1 MTEPVS
7 EHRWPWR
14 ALTRDYLL
22 AAAGFAACFPP
33 LLFVEWTLSVVVILG
48 GLSALFAWLALRA
61 FARQRAVVRL
71 HSDGIMR
78 GTRLIPWRNLRLVKL
93 RRYGARRKSSGVTE
107 MTLTGEGVR
116 IGLDSLISDFLP
128 LARTVFAKARAN
140 GADMDEA
147 TLAAFAALGIDRGKM
162 DQDARR

>member
-1 MTEPVS
+1 MTTAIS
-7 EHRWPWR
+7 EHRWPAR

-22 AAAGFAACFPP
+22 AAAGFAVCFPP
-33 LLFVEWTLSVVVILG
+33 LLFVEWSVSVVVILG

-61 FARQRAVVRL
+61 YARQRAVVRL
-71 HSDGIMR
+71 DGDGITR
-78 GTRLIPWRNLRLVKL
+78 GSRSIPWRSLRMVKL

-107 MTLTGEGVR
+107 MTLAGEGVR
-116 IGLDSLISDFLP
+116 IGIDSLITDFLP
-128 LARTVFAKARAN
+128 LARTVFTHGRAH

-147 TLAAFAALGIDRGKM
+147 TLAAFAALGIDTRKT